1 MKISRARTN
10 SLSLDVQIFHYMKK
24 LHAIITIKKKMK
36 TKIKRTNLINQT
48 QSFYRPD
55 SIFIIVDYHYS
66 KRNEIKKKEKTKRD
80 EDQNFNKLILAN
92 T

>member
-36 TKIKRTNLINQT
+36 TKIKRNHKTNK
-48 QSFYRPD
+48 P
-55 SIFIIVDYHYS
+55 H
-66 KRNEIKKKEKTKRD
+66 K
-80 EDQNFNKLILAN
+80 AN
-92 T
+92 TKLLPTRFNIHYRRLLLFQKK

>member
-36 TKIKRTNLINQT
+36 TKINQT

-55 SIFIIVDYHYS
+55 SIFIIVDYYYS
-66 KRNEIKKKEKTKRD
+66 KRNEIKKKRKNQTRPRSK
-80 EDQNFNKLILAN
+80 F
-92 T
+92 